1 MRAVLRAAVL
11 ALCGLGLA
19 VWPIRPALAANE
31 ITIHVILPIT
41 GPEAFL
47 GKQGKTA
54 LDIAQKLV
62 NARGGAPV
70 QIVYHDDQS
79 MPEVV
84 VQLLSQF
91 EADHVNVILGPM
103 GGGACR
109 SLAPLLAAGPID
121 YCFSPT
127 MHATPGSFVF
137 MTGIDTYDLDRALLR
152 YAHQR
157 GWKRIGLITSTDA
170 TGNDAVYAFD
180 AMMKEPE
187 NKGMSL
193 VEQANFNAAD
203 ISVAAQLA
211 RIKAARPDVLFA
223 WTTGLGMGT
232 ILRAVSQVGLNVP
245 VVTSWGN
252 MTYTQMKSW
261 AGVMPHDVYFT
272 TAPWPASPNA
282 GVDARQ
288 AAALRELD
296 RAFEAAGEKPDAGAD
311 VVWDPFMITVD
322 VLRKLGPGASAD
334 QVRSALQNLKG
345 YTGINGAY
353 DFARYPQRGVGEA
366 NAVLTRWSPENG
378 TWELVTKPTVAKSG
392 KRPGGSYEH

>member
-1 MRAVLRAAVL
+1 MRGVLRAAAL
-11 ALCGLGLA
+11 ALCGTGLLA
-19 VWPIRPALAANE
+19 WPLRPALAVDD
-31 ITIHVILPIT
+31 ITVHVILPIT

-62 NARGGAPV
+62 NARGGVPV

-79 MPEVV
+79 KPEVV

-91 EADHVNVILGPM
+91 AADHVNVILGPM

-109 SLAPLLAAGPID
+109 SLAPLLANGPID

-137 MTGIDTYDLDRALLR
+137 MTGIDTYDLDRALLK

-180 AMMKEPE
+180 GMMKEAP
-187 NKGMSL
+187 NKDLSL
-193 VEQANFNAAD
+193 VEQANFNPAD
-203 ISVAAQLA
+203 ISVTAQLA

-252 MTYTQMKSW
+252 MTYAQMNSW

-282 GVDARQ
+282 GVDAHQ
-288 AAALRELD
+288 AAALREMD
-296 RAFEAAGEKPDAGAD
+296 RAFEAAAEKPDAGAD

-322 VLRKLGPGASAD
+322 VLRKLGPGATAD
-334 QVRSALQNLKG
+334 QIRSALQHLKG
-345 YTGINGAY
+345 YTGINGTY
-353 DFARYPQRGVGEA
+353 DFAQYPQRGVGES

-378 TWELVTKPTVAKSG
+378 TWEIVTKPSAAKSG
-392 KRPGGSYEH
+392 KR